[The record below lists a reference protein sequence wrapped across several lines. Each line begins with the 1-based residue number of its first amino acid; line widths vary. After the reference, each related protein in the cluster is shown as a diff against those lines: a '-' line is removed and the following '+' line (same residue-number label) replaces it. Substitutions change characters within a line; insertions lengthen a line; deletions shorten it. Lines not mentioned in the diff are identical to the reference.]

1 MDTIIKA
8 FVTLIC
14 LIIVTFSVTGLIVG
28 ASNSSMADSFLS
40 DCARVIEEGNFQD
53 SIISDC
59 VAEATNKNY
68 TLNAEKKDTNGDGY
82 TDMVNLTLEY
92 SYQIPYLN
100 ATANTKTIKAYA
112 R

>member
-1 MDTIIKA
+1 MDAVIKA

-28 ASNSSMADSFLS
+28 ATNSSMADSFLS
-40 DCARVIEEGNFQD
+40 DCVRAVEEGNYQD
-53 SIISDC
+53 SVIASC
-59 VAEATNKNY
+59 VSEATDKNY
-68 TLNAEKKDTNGDGY
+68 TLTAVKKDTNGDGY
-82 TDMVNLTLEY
+82 TDMVDLTLEY